1 MWARDVLEYCKQ
13 SLMGK
18 SRRSSED
25 QNVYWNVDSEDYAP
39 EVSDGSKNSIGN
51 WTRGYWCYIVAGNMS
66 TFCLFPE
73 TL

>member
-51 WTRGYWCYIVAGNMS
+51 WTRGY
-66 TFCLFPE
+66 
-73 TL
+73 